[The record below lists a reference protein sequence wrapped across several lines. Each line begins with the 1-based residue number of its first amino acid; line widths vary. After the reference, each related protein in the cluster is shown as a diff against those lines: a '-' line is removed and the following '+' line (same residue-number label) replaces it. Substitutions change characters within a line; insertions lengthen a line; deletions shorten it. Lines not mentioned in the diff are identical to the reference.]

1 MFQIHRCLAA
11 NQKVL
16 VVIVGPTA
24 VGKTDL
30 CVDLAQSFGCD
41 IISCDSRQFYKEM
54 NIGTAKPT
62 EVEMRDVNHHFIDSH
77 SVANLYSAGDFE
89 RDVEVF
95 LEEYFKKNDVII
107 MTGGSGLFVQAVI
120 QGLDD
125 MPDAPLELRE
135 KLMQRL
141 SVEGVEPLANELK
154 LLDLIT
160 YGQID
165 ISNSQRVVRAL
176 EVCLS
181 TGQTYSSFKTK
192 KEKWHNYKILKIG
205 LERDRDELYE
215 RINRRVDLMLESG
228 LVEEVKGLSSFRDQ
242 NALKTVGY
250 KEVFSFLDGEIE
262 YDNMIELLKRNTR
275 RYAKR
280 QLTWFKNKDNFEWF
294 DAQDFGKIKAFIFE
308 NIA

>member
-1 MFQIHRCLAA
+1 LFQIHRCLAA

-30 CVDLAQSFGCD
+30 CVDLAQSIGCD

-62 EVEMRDVNHHFIDSH
+62 KEEKRDVIHHFIDSH
-77 SVANLYSAGDFE
+77 SVAHLYSAGDFE

-95 LEEYFKKNDVII
+95 LEEYFKKKDVIL

-141 SVEGVEPLANELK
+141 SAEGVETLANELK
-154 LLDLIT
+154 VLDPIT

-181 TGQTYSSFKTK
+181 TGQPYSSFKTK
-192 KEKWHNYKILKIG
+192 KEKKHPYKILKIG
-205 LERDRDELYE
+205 LERDRDKLYE

-228 LVEEVKGLSSFRDQ
+228 LVEEVKSLSSFRDQ

-262 YDNMIELLKRNTR
+262 YYNMVELLKRNTR